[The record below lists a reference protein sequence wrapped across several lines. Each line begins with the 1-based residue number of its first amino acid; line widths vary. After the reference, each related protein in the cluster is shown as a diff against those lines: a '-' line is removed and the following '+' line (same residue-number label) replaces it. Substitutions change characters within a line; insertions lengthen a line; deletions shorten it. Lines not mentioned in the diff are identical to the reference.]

1 MGFLKIGYFPFK
13 AYFFNLLLS
22 RSQLTI
28 PSSVR
33 GLCGDWSDDQLERGG
48 GLEAGDGDGGHHDEH
63 LLQERRTGN
72 CGLFTFSLL
81 GLRARPSILQLV
93 VQ

>member
-13 AYFFNLLLS
+13 AYFFNLLLP
-22 RSQLTI
+22 I

-33 GLCGDWSDDQLERGG
+33 GLCGDWSDDKLERGG

-63 LLQERRTGN
+63 LLQERRTRN

-81 GLRARPSILQLV
+81 GLRARPSFLQLV